1 MRPQR
6 GLIELLGLA
15 TAAYVPHLVEEA
27 LTGMH
32 DDPLVVAAL
41 AGLAQ
46 LSTRH
51 ASYLVFQGMFVVV
64 LASTLAFALGGR
76 ARLGVMSLLGVA
88 LVAEGHH
95 VVRAGLTLRYDSG
108 LLTSLPMPL
117 LGAHVLKRVALDLRE
132 RLSLTAT

>member
-6 GLIELLGLA
+6 GLIELLALA
-15 TAAYVPHLVEEA
+15 TAAYVPHLIEEA

-51 ASYLVFQGMFVVV
+51 AAYLVFQAMFVLV
-64 LASTLAFALGGR
+64 LASTLAFALGGAR
-76 ARLGVMSLLGVA
+76 ASASCRCWASPSSQRDTTPSA
-88 LVAEGHH
+88 PAS
-95 VVRAGLTLRYDSG
+95 RSTTTPAS
-108 LLTSLPMPL
+108 
-117 LGAHVLKRVALDLRE
+117 
-132 RLSLTAT
+132 